1 MIVRYNSRY
10 LLQQVSVVV
19 DLLVPGVDPAVQL
32 QVGVGGGAGVDEA
45 AVEGHQLAPPY
56 LPGHEQSLPCTRDQ
70 GLRHPHL
77 TIRT

>member
-1 MIVRYNSRY
+1 MKVNSRF
-10 LLQQVSVVV
+10 LLEQVSVVV

-45 AVEGHQLAPPY
+45 AVEGHQLAPGH
-56 LPGHEQSLPCTRDQ
+56 LPGHEQSLPGPGDQ

-77 TIRT
+77 ISTF